1 MKDYY
6 AILGVVPSAEGV
18 VIRAAW
24 KALAQRYHPDRFV
37 GDAAEANKRMAEI
50 NEGYNILSDP
60 FQRIAYDKTRGD
72 KEGNFGDWVHE
83 EEVDQ
88 ASNSSDPLEKNWA
101 VAVRY
106 YPDLFKINNR
116 LSKISNMLAFSY
128 RAALLERKV
137 FEERKELAEKLEK
150 SFLQSYFGNNQ
161 VIVDFA
167 LQLIFSGNNAA
178 AKALNDA
185 IRVLGSNIQVD
196 RVISKICKDFNFE
209 SQSMKGERFKKEK
222 IRERTVAERKV
233 NEKATAVRE
242 WPWLVGAAALSMVI
256 VLILNWL

>member
-6 AILGVVPSAEGV
+6 AILGVVPSAEDV

-37 GDAAEANKRMAEI
+37 GDVAEANKRMAEI
-50 NEGYNILSDP
+50 NEGYNVLSDP
-60 FQRIAYDKTRGD
+60 VQRKAYDKIRGN

-88 ASNSSDPLEKNWA
+88 ASKSSDPLEKDWT

-116 LSKISNMLAFSY
+116 LSKISKMLSFSY

-137 FEERKELAEKLEK
+137 FDERRELAEKLEK
-150 SFLQSYFGNNQ
+150 SFLQSYFGSNQ

-185 IRVLGSNIQVD
+185 IRVLGSNIQED
-196 RVISKICKDFNFE
+196 RVINKICKDFNFE
-209 SQSMKGERFKKEK
+209 SQKIREDRLKKEK
-222 IRERTVAERKV
+222 TRETTEAGKSVNKKV
-233 NEKATAVRE
+233 TEAQE
-242 WPWLVGAAALSMVI
+242 WPWLVGAAALSIVI